1 MPATIIIGAQ
11 WGDEGK
17 GRAVDWLAARADV
30 VARYGGGDNA
40 GHTVYVGTSVY
51 KLHLMPSGILHPQA
65 ICVLG
70 NGMVINPVNLLKEL
84 EELRSLGVDVSPE
97 RVKISTKAH
106 IITPAH
112 RALDVANEKALG
124 NKAIGTTLRGIGPA
138 YLDKTGRSGVRVG
151 EMLAI
156 EDFAESIKKAIESAN
171 HILLKHDEPL
181 LDAHVIAQEY
191 VTAAEQLRP
200 YIVDTTQYLNQRL
213 REGAIVL
220 GEGAQGTLLD
230 VDHGSYPFVTSSNP
244 SIGGALAGLG
254 FGAKHVHDVI
264 GVAKAYS
271 TRVGGGP
278 MPTELSGEIA
288 NRLRGTGENFWDE
301 YGTTTGRPR
310 RCGWLDAVLLR
321 YSADVNGLTSLA
333 ITKLDILSGFDEL
346 KIAVAYEVNGERV
359 DYPPSTVADLEIAKP
374 IYETLAGW
382 SEDVQGVRR
391 YEDLPHN
398 AKVYIQRI
406 SELCDVPIKMISVGP
421 ERDQLIIIE

>member
-17 GRAVDWLAARADV
+17 GRAVDWLAARANV

-40 GHTVYVGTSVY
+40 GHTVYVGDKVY

-65 ICVLG
+65 TCVLG

-84 EELRSLGVDVSPE
+84 QELRELGIDVSPS

-138 YLDKTGRSGVRVG
+138 YLDKTGRRGVRVG

-156 EDFAESIKKAIESAN
+156 EDFAESIKQAIESAN
-171 HILLKHDEPL
+171 QILLKHDEPL
-181 LDAHVIAQEY
+181 LDAQVIAQEY
-191 VTAAEQLRP
+191 VNAADELRL
-200 YIVDTTQYLNQRL
+200 YIVDTTYYLNQRL

-220 GEGAQGTLLD
+220 CEGAQGTLLD

-244 SIGGALAGLG
+244 TTGGALVGLG
-254 FGAKHVHDVI
+254 FGAKHVGDVI
-264 GVAKAYS
+264 GVTKAYC
-271 TRVGGGP
+271 TRVGSGP

-288 NRLRGTGENFWDE
+288 TRLRGTGENFWDE

-333 ITKLDILSGFDEL
+333 ITKLDILSGFEEI
-346 KIAVAYEVNGERV
+346 KIAVAYEVDGETV
-359 DYPPSTVADLEIAKP
+359 DYPPSTIPELERAIP
-374 IYETLAGW
+374 IYESLAGW
-382 SEDVQGVRR
+382 SEDIQGVRR
-391 YEDLPHN
+391 FADLPLN
-398 AKVYIQRI
+398 AQRYIQRI
-406 SELCDVPIKMISVGP
+406 SELCGVPIKMISVGP
-421 ERDQLIIIE
+421 ERDQLIIMD